1 MEKAQRMALFS
12 CVCADCS
19 HTPGD
24 QSSGALVAAQKPAL
38 SGWWGNAAREAP
50 RLGSQPGGTVP
61 QALYTPAAVH
71 QEKQMTGCPPPPYSQ
86 MGPCGRWG
94 WGLVTT
100 EGSDESKSS
109 MLAGKTRTRIQR
121 GGGVGPAPSPL
132 TPSGSTW
139 SSHSLLQTPGV
150 AV

>member
-61 QALYTPAAVH
+61 QALYTPAVVH

-94 WGLVTT
+94 LVGPCSLLFGAPLQP
-100 EGSDESKSS
+100 GSDEATPILMQVPSS
-109 MLAGKTRTRIQR
+109 DKKGEM
-121 GGGVGPAPSPL
+121 
-132 TPSGSTW
+132 
-139 SSHSLLQTPGV
+139 
-150 AV
+150 